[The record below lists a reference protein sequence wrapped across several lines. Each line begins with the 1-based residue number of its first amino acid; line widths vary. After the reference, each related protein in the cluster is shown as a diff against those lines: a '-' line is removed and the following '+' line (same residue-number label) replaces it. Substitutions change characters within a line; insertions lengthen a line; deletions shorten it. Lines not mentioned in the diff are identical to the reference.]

1 MLVIL
6 TLSAIPQLIPNS
18 PHQELFFVKDKSG
31 LQFFFLWKGLS
42 GTVTVKIES
51 HLKFFFLWEGLTGTD
66 TVKIESHLKFF
77 SFGKD

>member
-1 MLVIL
+1 M
-6 TLSAIPQLIPNS
+6 
-18 PHQELFFVKDKSG
+18 
-31 LQFFFLWKGLS
+31 
-42 GTVTVKIES
+42 KIES